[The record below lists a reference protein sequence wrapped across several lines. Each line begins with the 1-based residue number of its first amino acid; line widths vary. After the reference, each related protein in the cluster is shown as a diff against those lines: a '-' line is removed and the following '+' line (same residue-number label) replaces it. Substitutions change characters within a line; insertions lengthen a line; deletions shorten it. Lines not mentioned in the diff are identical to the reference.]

1 MINMR
6 ALKKIAWGLL
16 IILVLLQFIPRSVNK
31 SEKTTPADIANNYQV
46 PVQVQSLLKNSCY
59 DCHSNNTRYPWYAY
73 LQPFRLLLDQ
83 HVRDGKAELNF
94 SEYGSYSKKRQ
105 FNKLRSIGESLEK
118 GTMPLKSYGIMH
130 ADARIT
136 EAEKAVVLKWVED
149 TRSLIKEGKE

>member
-1 MINMR
+1 MR

-118 GTMPLKSYGIMH
+118 GIMPLKSYGIMH